1 MKYKILFDLSSLQG
15 EDRKRGIG
23 RWTKNFLEA
32 FLSHSK
38 DNYDVHFLSSDLY
51 LDQLQ
56 KIQFQL
62 NDYINDDLSNFHV
75 WHGIPFNLSHGTELE
90 KSNYKFNVKVKKNIV
105 EGIFPDIF
113 FNFHQGAGL
122 GDYCVTHLRI
132 KEKNIKQVS
141 VVYDFI
147 PNEYPNE
154 FLTSKPSKEFNKSYI
169 KELNNQDYL
178 LTISEFTRT
187 QSLKRL
193 SLDKDDVISVG
204 TGISTK
210 FIKTQEAIN
219 NSQTSV
225 NPKIFSKIK
234 NPFLLSVGVFEW
246 RKNFDAILKSYKY
259 LDKKIKSSL
268 DLVLVSPFETP
279 LTQEYKRLAKKNKVK
294 LHIFYNVTDSELNY
308 LYKKCKLFVFPSI
321 AEGFG
326 LPVLEAIHSD
336 SLSICSSESSIP
348 EIINFDK
355 NYLFNPKEPREIA
368 KKVTFFSQ
376 MNSFE
381 LARHK
386 KLQRK
391 YVEKWTWTNSAKI
404 FIDFIEK
411 KHVNYNNL
419 KTIENTYSASFAKTI
434 TNKVRLVDASQV
446 SPVSKALAKNFPLRK
461 RYILLDVSILS
472 KSDGKSGIQRVVR
485 NAIWGILSNKIL
497 NYSVKLVAFENG
509 KFVLKNIFKSQM
521 QSSLKSYDL
530 GADDASF
537 DEDYLPIRG
546 DIFLGLDLNH
556 SLYRDNFH
564 AVNNLHV
571 AGVKFINIIYDILPL
586 KYRKAFEKDLPFFHK
601 VWLDAILSFGDV
613 ISISKTTSDDVKDY
627 LSSNGLFLHKPR
639 KLYSFVFGGNQDD
652 PEIVSITKD
661 KKIRSIVK
669 KDIFKDSFI
678 MLGTIEP
685 RKKHKE
691 VFLTFQKIWEE
702 GGEDKLLIIGKQG
715 WKVEKF
721 IKKLKNNINYN
732 SKVFWLDDLNDSEV
746 SFMLANAKS
755 LIFASKNE
763 GLGLPLVEASSKN
776 LTIIAN
782 DIPVFREVGADSAYY
797 FKDSDE
803 LMDLIKNFKKKSSKE
818 ISDRVSWKKSAQ
830 ILIDII
836 QGKYKEDFTL
846 DNTEPV
852 KLIENTS
859 SAHDYKNQKVLLK
872 SSIKE
877 EIFFHGSYHNLFL
890 DNYSYEI
897 VVNSKRESRVG
908 INFMIGFAAATV
920 YSKTHSLKKGINKIN
935 FDIDVTDSVWNAC
948 ELHFVNKSNEINI
961 ELTNILIKRRRDD
974 KESIDNRN

>member
-15 EDRKRGIG
+15 EDRRRGIG
-23 RWTKNFLEA
+23 RWSKNFLEA
-32 FLSHSK
+32 FLMHSK
-38 DNYDVHFLSSDLY
+38 DDYDVHFLLSDLY

-62 NDYINDDLSNFHV
+62 NDYIDDNLSNFHV
-75 WHGIPFNLSHGTELE
+75 WHGVPFNLSHGTKIE
-90 KSNYKFNVKVKKNIV
+90 KSNYKFNVEVKTNII
-105 EGIFPDIF
+105 ESILPDIF

-122 GDYCVTHLRI
+122 GDYSVTHLRI

-147 PNEYPNE
+147 PNEYPSE
-154 FLTSKPSKEFNKSYI
+154 FLTSKPSKEFNRSYL
-169 KELNNQDYL
+169 KELDNQDYL

-193 SLDKDDVISVG
+193 SIDKDDVISVG
-204 TGISTK
+204 TGISSK
-210 FIKTQEAIN
+210 FLKDEKALSNRQISIN
-219 NSQTSV
+219 
-225 NPKIFSKIK
+225 PEIFSKIK

-259 LDKKIKSSL
+259 LDKKIKNQL
-268 DLVLVSPFETP
+268 DLVLISPFETP
-279 LTQEYKRLAKKNKVK
+279 LTQEYKRLAKENQVK
-294 LHIFYNVTDSELNY
+294 LHIFYGVSDSELSY
-308 LYKKCKLFVFPSI
+308 LYRNCKLFIFPSI

-326 LPVLEAIHSD
+326 LPVLESIHSG

-355 NYLFNPKEPREIA
+355 NYLFNPMEPKEIA
-368 KKVTFFSQ
+368 KKIAFFSQ
-376 MNSFE
+376 MDNFK
-381 LARHK
+381 LAKHK
-386 KLQRK
+386 QLQRK
-391 YVEKWTWTNSAKI
+391 YVEKWTWNNSAKI

-411 KHVNYNNL
+411 KHININKA
-419 KTIENTYSASFAKTI
+419 KTIKNTFSPSFAKAI
-434 TNKVRLVDASQV
+434 TKKIKLIDASQV
-446 SPVSKALAKNFPLRK
+446 TPISKALAKNFPLRN

-472 KSDGKSGIQRVVR
+472 KSDAKSGIQRVVR
-485 NAIWGILSNKIL
+485 NAVWGILSNRNL
-497 NYSVKLVAFENG
+497 NYSVKLVAFENN
-509 KFVLKNIFKSQM
+509 KFVLKNTFEGKMKSLLDSFDPGIDNIFI
-521 QSSLKSYDL
+521 
-530 GADDASF
+530 

-546 DIFLGLDLNH
+546 DIFIGLDLNH
-556 SLYRDNFH
+556 ALYRDNFL
-564 AVNNLHV
+564 AVNNLYV
-571 AGVKFINIIYDILPL
+571 AGVKFINIVYDILPL
-586 KYRKAFEKDLPFFHK
+586 KLRKNFEKNMPWFHK
-601 VWLDAILSFGDV
+601 IWLDAILSFGDV
-613 ISISKTTSDDVKDY
+613 ISISKTTSNDLKDFI
-627 LSSNGLFLHKPR
+627 SSNGIFLHKPR
-639 KLYSFVFGGNQDD
+639 KFYSFVFGGNQDD
-652 PEIVSITKD
+652 TEVFSITQD

-669 KDIFKDSFI
+669 KDIFKDCFI

-685 RKKHKE
+685 RKNHEE
-691 VFLTFQKIWEE
+691 VFLTFQKIWKD

-732 SKVFWLDDLNDSEV
+732 SKVFWLNDLNDSEV

-782 DIPVFREVGADSAYY
+782 DIPIFREVGADSAYY
-797 FKDSDE
+797 FKDSHE

-818 ISDRVSWKKSAQ
+818 ISDRVSWKKSTQ

-846 DNTEPV
+846 DNTELV
-852 KLIENTS
+852 DLIENT
-859 SAHDYKNQKVLLK
+859 HPDFDFKNQKVLLK
-872 SSIKE
+872 SSLKE

-890 DNYSYEI
+890 DSYRYEI
-897 VVNSKRESRVG
+897 VVNSKIESKVG
-908 INFMIGFAAATV
+908 VNFMIGFAAATV
-920 YSKTHSLKKGINKIN
+920 CSKTFNLKKGVNKII
-935 FDIDVTDSVWNAC
+935 FDIDVTDSVWSSC

-961 ELTNILIKRRRDD
+961 ELTKILIKRRRDD
-974 KESIDNRN
+974 KKSINHRS